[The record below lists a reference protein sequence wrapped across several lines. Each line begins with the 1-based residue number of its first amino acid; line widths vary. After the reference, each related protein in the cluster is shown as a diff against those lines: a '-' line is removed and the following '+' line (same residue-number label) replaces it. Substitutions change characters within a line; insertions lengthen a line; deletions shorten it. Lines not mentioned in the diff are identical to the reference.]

1 MEDLP
6 DERRQRAAMVAEIA
20 EEVALT
26 QQWLGKTCLDPRVM
40 AAIGRVPRH
49 AFVGAELRDLA
60 YLNRPLP
67 IGQGQT
73 ISQPYIVAVMSDL
86 AAIGPGDKV
95 LEIGTGCGYQTA
107 VLAELGARVHSI
119 EVIETLSQ
127 LAGQRLTKLGY
138 QTVTL
143 HIGDGFLGYPGA
155 APYAAIV
162 VTAAAPGE
170 PPPALVDQLAPGG
183 RLVIPIAESSSERPL
198 RIFGQ
203 PRQRL
208 TLVTKGLNGS
218 ISSRAV
224 IPVAFVPMVKGKSA

>member
-1 MEDLP
+1 MEDRSE
-6 DERRQRAAMVAEIA
+6 DRHQRAAMVAEIA
-20 EEVALT
+20 KEVALT
-26 QQWLGKTCLDPRVM
+26 QQWLGKTSLDPRVM

-49 AFVGAELRDLA
+49 AFVGPDLHDLA
-60 YLNRPLP
+60 YMNRPLP

-86 AAIGPGDKV
+86 AAIEPGDKV

-107 VLAELGARVHSI
+107 VLAELGAQVHSI

-127 LAGQRLTKLGY
+127 QAGQRLTKLGY

-143 HIGDGFLGYPGA
+143 HVGDGFLGFAEA
-155 APYAAIV
+155 APYSAIV

-170 PPPALVDQLAPGG
+170 PPPALVDQLALGG
-183 RLVIPIAESSSERPL
+183 RLVIPIADPSSAGAIRF
-198 RIFGQ
+198 FGE
-203 PRQRL
+203 PRQTL
-208 TLVTKGLNGS
+208 TLVTKGSSGA

-224 IPVAFVPMVKGKSA
+224 LPVAFVPMVKG